1 MALDEIVLMDGL
13 NHPSIIE
20 LLFCSI
26 DNRSHWVI
34 GMKLMENGSLRSYT
48 EKKSNTVL
56 GPNNGMVL
64 FSGFGA
70 K

>member
-1 MALDEIVLMDGL
+1 MVKANIFLCFTFESRDRRTRKFLGHDNIY
-13 NHPSIIE
+13 II
-20 LLFCSI
+20 LI
-26 DNRSHWVI
+26 
-34 GMKLMENGSLRSYT
+34 Y
-48 EKKSNTVL
+48 NTVL